1 MKQQKI
7 YARFFSIFC
16 VIITSALALF
26 APWAD
31 LDGTLYTLPQLLFKV
46 TKAGGPSGFVT
57 DGNTAAFA
65 TYCIT
70 YLAAILLILYALYGI
85 FLIAGRN
92 LLRTKQRNQPTLS
105 HAEKERA
112 RREG

>member
-46 TKAGGPSGFVT
+46 TKAGGPSGFVA

-70 YLAAILLILYALYGI
+70 YLAAILLILYAI
-85 FLIAGRN
+85 IRN
-92 LLRTKQRNQPTLS
+92 ISYCRTQNTSSLLRCLCS
-105 HAEKERA
+105 
-112 RREG
+112 

>member
-1 MKQQKI
+1 M
-7 YARFFSIFC
+7 
-16 VIITSALALF
+16 IITSALALF

-31 LDGTLYTLPQLLFKV
+31 LDGTLYTLPQLLLKV

-70 YLAAILLILYALYGI
+70 YLVAVTFNPFTAIYGI
-85 FLIAGRN
+85 SSYF
-92 LLRTKQRNQPTLS
+92 RT
-105 HAEKERA
+105 
-112 RREG
+112 